1 MEVQLWFNFFTSTR
15 SPSTHVGSGIF
26 SCLDD
31 APYASIDGW
40 ILGCEKIEAPRRVFL
55 SWASIRRASTFLD
68 LSQRYSKKYGKIQ
81 GQAQVLN
88 VTLMW
93 QLSVKILQLRM
104 KFRVRVRQQA
114 PVWASCQ
121 TGKFSETRG
130 CDLSNKDSVIRFG
143 VADFFILD
151 LPKSERFFFLKKVRY

>member
-15 SPSTHVGSGIF
+15 SPATHVGSGIF
-26 SCLDD
+26 SCL
-31 APYASIDGW
+31 ASIDGW
-40 ILGCEKIEAPRRVFL
+40 IQGCEKIEAPRRVLFL
-55 SWASIRRASTFLD
+55 EPPSALTF
-68 LSQRYSKKYGKIQ
+68 SQRYSKKYGKIQ

-88 VTLMW
+88 GTLMW
-93 QLSVKILQLRM
+93 RLSTKILQLRM
-104 KFRVRVRQQA
+104 KFRVRVKHWA

-143 VADFFILD
+143 VTDFFILD
-151 LPKSERFFFLKKVRY
+151 LPKSESFFFVKKD